1 MVELEVST
9 IQPYW
14 RAGDGTIKCM
24 KGALMMLYFQNYWEY
39 FFKIWNDV
47 TEYHINYL
55 DMK

>member
-1 MVELEVST
+1 MVGLEVST

-14 RAGDGTIKCM
+14 RAGDGTIKCI
-24 KGALMMLYFQNYWEY
+24 KSALMMLYFQNYWEY

-55 DMK
+55 